1 MDNIKINRKTKV
13 IIAIVIIL
21 VAFIIFG
28 IGVGKRL
35 HTKHQQEKTISSME
49 ESVTQI
55 LEKNSEMEDA
65 LTEENSESRNEQAAR
80 ENGYVY
86 PEERIYYDNDAE

>member
-1 MDNIKINRKTKV
+1 MNKFKFNRKTKL
-13 IIAIVIIL
+13 IIAAVVVL
-21 VAFIIFG
+21 VVFIMFG
-28 IGVGKRL
+28 VVVGKRL
-35 HTKHQQEKTISSME
+35 HTKHQQEETISSME

-55 LEKNSEMEDA
+55 LEQNSEMEDA